1 MLIIWAE
8 MPNLRST
15 TVRMNLSNFMKKYAE
30 EIRGQYIEYT
40 NSLSVIIIPV
50 SGNRF
55 QTVMGTIKQSSLYNR
70 QVIIFTSKVC
80 PMNNT
85 IDFKMLLEQT
95 AFFNYC
101 RFMIADNYLQ
111 VEAVSSLAG
120 VDEGGIKEMLQEVAN
135 IADQYEMK
143 IAGSD
148 IH

>member
-1 MLIIWAE
+1 MDLTA
-8 MPNLRST
+8 
-15 TVRMNLSNFMKKYAE
+15 FMKRYAD

-40 NSLSVIIIPV
+40 QTLSVIIVPV

-70 QVIIFTSKVC
+70 KVIIFTSKVC
-80 PMNNT
+80 PMNET

-95 AFFNYC
+95 AYFNYC
-101 RFMIADNYLQ
+101 RFMISENYLQ
-111 VEAVSSLAG
+111 VEAVSSLTG
-120 VDEGGIKEMLQEVAN
+120 VTEEDIKEMLQEVAN

-143 IAGSD
+143 LSGTD

>member
-1 MLIIWAE
+1 
-8 MPNLRST
+8 
-15 TVRMNLSNFMKKYAE
+15 MNLSNFMKKYAE

-95 AFFNYC
+95 ALFNYC

-120 VDEGGIKEMLQEVAN
+120 VDEGDIKEMLQEVAN

>member
-1 MLIIWAE
+1 MDLTA
-8 MPNLRST
+8 
-15 TVRMNLSNFMKKYAE
+15 FMKRYAD

-40 NSLSVIIIPV
+40 QTLSVIIVPV

-70 QVIIFTSKVC
+70 KVIIFTSQVC
-80 PMNNT
+80 PKNDT

-95 AFFNYC
+95 AYFNYC
-101 RFMIADNYLQ
+101 RFMISENYLQ
-111 VEAVSSLAG
+111 VEAVSSLTG
-120 VDEGGIKEMLQEVAN
+120 VTEEDIKEMLQEVAN

-143 IAGSD
+143 LSGTD

>member
-1 MLIIWAE
+1 MS
-8 MPNLRST
+8 NFRST

-120 VDEGGIKEMLQEVAN
+120 VDEGDIKEMLQEVAN

>member
-1 MLIIWAE
+1 
-8 MPNLRST
+8 
-15 TVRMNLSNFMKKYAE
+15 MKRYAD

-40 NSLSVIIIPV
+40 QTLSVIIVPV
-50 SGNRF
+50 PGNRF

-70 QVIIFTSKVC
+70 KVIIFTSKVC
-80 PMNNT
+80 PMNES

-101 RFMIADNYLQ
+101 RFMISENYLQ
-111 VEAVSSLAG
+111 VEAVSSLSG
-120 VDEGGIKEMLQEVAN
+120 VTEEDIKEMLQEVAN

-143 IAGSD
+143 ISGTD

>member
-1 MLIIWAE
+1 MDLTA
-8 MPNLRST
+8 
-15 TVRMNLSNFMKKYAE
+15 FMKRYAD

-40 NSLSVIIIPV
+40 KTLSVIIVPV
-50 SGNRF
+50 AGNRF
-55 QTVMGTIKQSSLYNR
+55 QTVMGNIKQSTLYNR

-80 PMNNT
+80 PMNDK

-101 RFMIADNYLQ
+101 RFMISENYLQ

-120 VDEGGIKEMLQEVAN
+120 VDEGDIKEMLQEVAN

-143 IAGSD
+143 LSGTD

>member
-1 MLIIWAE
+1 
-8 MPNLRST
+8 
-15 TVRMNLSNFMKKYAE
+15 MNLSNFMKSYAE

-55 QTVMGTIKQSSLYNR
+55 QTVMGNIKQSALYNR
-70 QVIIFTSKVC
+70 QVILFTSKVC
-80 PMNNT
+80 PLNNN

-95 AFFNYC
+95 AYFNYC

-120 VDEGGIKEMLQEVAN
+120 VNEQDIKEMLQEVAN

>member
-1 MLIIWAE
+1 MDLTA
-8 MPNLRST
+8 
-15 TVRMNLSNFMKKYAE
+15 FMKRYAD

-40 NSLSVIIIPV
+40 QTLSVIIVPV

-70 QVIIFTSKVC
+70 KVIIFTSKVC
-80 PMNNT
+80 PMNET

-95 AFFNYC
+95 AYFNYC
-101 RFMIADNYLQ
+101 RFMISENYLQ
-111 VEAVSSLAG
+111 VEAVSSLTG
-120 VDEGGIKEMLQEVAN
+120 VTEEDIKEMLQEVAN

-143 IAGSD
+143 ISGTD